1 MSKPRNAT
9 HPETGALTGQVS
21 QFLDYLA
28 SECGLSQNTILAYRH
43 DLTAFVLY
51 LHEKRHTGFQS
62 VTADT
67 VLAHMV
73 ALKKK
78 GLQANSVARALVTI
92 RMLFRFLWAEGKIP
106 ENATSL
112 LESPKLARHL
122 PEVMTERE
130 VTALLA
136 APPGPETLE
145 GPDASGI
152 RGLPHS
158 KASGGM
164 LRGLRDRAILE
175 LLYATGAR
183 VSEVSR
189 MTLDA
194 LHLDLGYV
202 RCLGKGSKE
211 RIVPVGDQAAAAVRE
226 YLASARPIL
235 LRGRNVEWLFP
246 GRRSAPLTRK
256 TIWQMLKKTALKA
269 GVGRRISPHTLRHSF
284 ATHLLEHGADLR
296 AIQEML
302 GHADIATTQLYTHV
316 DRSRLKA
323 IHRQFHPRA

>member
-1 MSKPRNAT
+1 MSTPHNAT
-9 HPETGALTGQVS
+9 QAETDALIAQVR

-28 SECGLSQNTILAYRH
+28 SECGLSHNTIQAYRH
-43 DLTAFVLY
+43 DLTDFVLY
-51 LHEKRHTGFQS
+51 LHEKQCPGFQS

-73 ALKKK
+73 RLKEK
-78 GLQANSVARALVTI
+78 GLSTNSVARALVTI

-136 APPGPETLE
+136 AP
-145 GPDASGI
+145 DAT
-152 RGLPHS
+152 RT
-158 KASGGM
+158 
-164 LRGLRDRAILE
+164 RGLRDRAILE

-189 MTLDA
+189 MTLDS
-194 LHLDLGYV
+194 LHLELGYV

-211 RIVPVGDQAAAAVRE
+211 RIVPVGEQAAAAIGE
-226 YLASARPIL
+226 YLASARPVL

-246 GRRSAPLTRK
+246 GARSAPLTRK
-256 TIWQMLKKTALKA
+256 AIWQILKKTALKA
-269 GVGRRISPHTLRHSF
+269 GIGRRISPHTLRHSF

-302 GHADIATTQLYTHV
+302 GHADIATTQLYTHM

-323 IHRQFHPRA
+323 VHRKFHPRA

>member
-1 MSKPRNAT
+1 MNRPRGAT
-9 HPETGALTGQVS
+9 QPETGALTGQVS

-28 SECGLSQNTILAYRH
+28 SECGLSQNTIQAYRH
-43 DLTAFVLY
+43 DLTAFVLC
-51 LHEKRHTGFQS
+51 LHEKRHTSFQS

-73 ALKKK
+73 RLKEK
-78 GLQANSVARALVTI
+78 GLHTNSAARALVTI

-112 LESPKLARHL
+112 LESPKFARHL

-136 APPGPETLE
+136 AP
-145 GPDASGI
+145 DVAGI
-152 RGLPHS
+152 S
-158 KASGGM
+158 
-164 LRGLRDRAILE
+164 GLRDRAILE

-202 RCLGKGSKE
+202 RCMGKGSKE
-211 RIVPVGDQAAAAVRE
+211 RIVPVGDQAAAAIRE

-246 GRRSAPLTRK
+246 GGGKSAPLTRK
-256 TIWQMLKKTALKA
+256 TIWQILKKTALKA

>member
-1 MSKPRNAT
+1 VSQPRNAT
-9 HPETGALTGQVS
+9 QQECAEHCARSEAGALTGQVN

-28 SECGLSQNTILAYRH
+28 SECGLSQNTLQAYRH

-51 LHEKRHTGFQS
+51 LHENRCTSFQS

-73 ALKKK
+73 RLKGK
-78 GLQANSVARALVTI
+78 GLHINSVARALVTI

-112 LESPKLARHL
+112 LESPKLAKHL

-130 VTALLA
+130 ITALLA
-136 APPGPETLE
+136 APEAGRI
-145 GPDASGI
+145 S
-152 RGLPHS
+152 
-158 KASGGM
+158 
-164 LRGLRDRAILE
+164 GLRDRAILE

-189 MTLDA
+189 MPLDA

-211 RIVPVGDQAAAAVRE
+211 RIVPVGDQAAAAIRE
-226 YLASARPIL
+226 YLASARPVL
-235 LRGRNVEWLFP
+235 LRGRTVEWLFP
-246 GRRSAPLTRK
+246 GARSAPLTRK
-256 TIWQMLKKTALKA
+256 AIWQILKKTALKA
-269 GVGRRISPHTLRHSF
+269 GIGRRISPHTLRHSF

-296 AIQEML
+296 AVQEML

-323 IHRQFHPRA
+323 IHRKFHPRA

>member
-1 MSKPRNAT
+1 VSKPRNAT
-9 HPETGALTGQVS
+9 RPDTAAQTGQVS

-28 SECGLSQNTILAYRH
+28 SECGLSQNTIQAYRH

-51 LHEKRHTGFQS
+51 LDENRCAGFQS

-73 ALKKK
+73 RLKEK
-78 GLQANSVARALVTI
+78 GLHTNSIARALVTI

-112 LESPKLARHL
+112 LESPKLAKHL
-122 PEVMTERE
+122 PEVLTERE

-136 APPGPETLE
+136 APDTGPFDHAQGRPEPL
-145 GPDASGI
+145 
-152 RGLPHS
+152 S
-158 KASGGM
+158 KGGRT
-164 LRGLRDRAILE
+164 RGLRDRAILE

-189 MTLDA
+189 MTLDS
-194 LHLDLGYV
+194 LHLELGYV

-211 RIVPVGDQAAAAVRE
+211 RIVPVGEQAAAAIGE
-226 YLASARPIL
+226 YLASARPVL

-246 GRRSAPLTRK
+246 GARAAPLTRK
-256 TIWQMLKKTALKA
+256 AIWQILKKTALKA
-269 GVGRRISPHTLRHSF
+269 GIGRRISPHTLRHSF
-284 ATHLLEHGADLR
+284 ATHLLERGADLR

-302 GHADIATTQLYTHV
+302 GHADIATTQLYTHM

-323 IHRQFHPRA
+323 IHRKFHPRA

>member
-1 MSKPRNAT
+1 MPVSKPRNAT
-9 HPETGALTGQVS
+9 QQERAAYCAPPETGALTEPVD
-21 QFLDYLA
+21 QFLDYLV
-28 SECGLSQNTILAYRH
+28 SECGLSQNTIQAYRH
-43 DLTAFVLY
+43 DLTAFVLH
-51 LHEKRHTGFQS
+51 LHEHGCWSFRTVS
-62 VTADT
+62 ADT

-73 ALKKK
+73 RLKAQ
-78 GLQANSVARALVTI
+78 GLQANSAARALVTI
-92 RMLFRFLWAEGKIP
+92 RMLFRFLWTEGMIP
-106 ENATSL
+106 ENSTSL

-136 APPGPETLE
+136 APPDPEALE
-145 GPDASGI
+145 GPDTSRI
-152 RGLPHS
+152 RGV
-158 KASGGM
+158 
-164 LRGLRDRAILE
+164 RDRAILE

-189 MTLDA
+189 MKLDS

-211 RIVPVGDQAAAAVRE
+211 RIVPIGERAAAAIRE
-226 YLASARPIL
+226 YLADARPVL
-235 LRGRNVEWLFP
+235 LRGRNIEWLFP
-246 GRRSAPLTRK
+246 GGGKSAPLTRK
-256 TIWQMLKKTALKA
+256 AIWQMLKKTALKA
-269 GVGRRISPHTLRHSF
+269 GIGRRISPHTLRHSF

-296 AIQEML
+296 AVQEML

-323 IHRQFHPRA
+323 IHRKFHPRA

>member
-1 MSKPRNAT
+1 MSKPDNAT
-9 HPETGALTGQVS
+9 PPEAGELTGHVRQC
-21 QFLDYLA
+21 LDYLV
-28 SECGLSQNTILAYRH
+28 SECGLSPNTIQAYGN

-51 LHEKRHTGFQS
+51 LNENGCTSFRS
-62 VTADT
+62 VTAET

-73 ALKKK
+73 RLKEN
-78 GLQANSVARALVTI
+78 GLHINSVARALVTI

-112 LESPKLARHL
+112 LESPKLAKHL

-136 APPGPETLE
+136 APDT
-145 GPDASGI
+145 SRI
-152 RGLPHS
+152 RGVPRS
-158 KASGGM
+158 KADGGM

-189 MTLDA
+189 MTLDS

-226 YLASARPIL
+226 YLAGARPAL

-246 GRRSAPLTRK
+246 GVRSAPLTRK
-256 TIWQMLKKTALKA
+256 TIWQMVKKTALKA

-296 AIQEML
+296 AVQEML

-323 IHRQFHPRA
+323 IHRKFHPRA

>member
-1 MSKPRNAT
+1 MKENLRPVSKPGSAAQRERAA
-9 HPETGALTGQVS
+9 HCARPETGALIAQVN

-28 SECGLSQNTILAYRH
+28 SECGLSQNTIQSYRH

-51 LHEKRHTGFQS
+51 LDESRCSGFQS

-73 ALKKK
+73 RLKEK
-78 GLQANSVARALVTI
+78 GLHANSVARALVTI

-112 LESPKLARHL
+112 LESPKLAKHL

-136 APPGPETLE
+136 T
-145 GPDASGI
+145 PDAS
-152 RGLPHS
+152 RT
-158 KASGGM
+158 
-164 LRGLRDRAILE
+164 RGLRDRAILE

-189 MTLDA
+189 MTLDS
-194 LHLDLGYV
+194 LHLELGYV

-211 RIVPVGDQAAAAVRE
+211 RIVPVGEQAAAAIRE
-226 YLASARPIL
+226 YLASARPVL

-246 GRRSAPLTRK
+246 GARSAPLTRK
-256 TIWQMLKKTALKA
+256 AIWQILKKTALKA
-269 GVGRRISPHTLRHSF
+269 GIGRRISPHTLRHSF

-302 GHADIATTQLYTHV
+302 GHADIATTQLYTHM

-323 IHRQFHPRA
+323 IHRRFHPRA

>member
-1 MSKPRNAT
+1 VSKPRNST
-9 HPETGALTGQVS
+9 QPEAGEMTGQVS

-28 SECGLSQNTILAYRH
+28 SECGLSQNTLQAYRH
-43 DLTAFVLY
+43 DLTAFVLN
-51 LHEKRHTGFQS
+51 LHENRCTSFRS

-73 ALKKK
+73 RLKEK
-78 GLQANSVARALVTI
+78 GLHTNSVARALVTI

-112 LESPKLARHL
+112 LESPKLAKHL

-130 VTALLA
+130 VAALLA
-136 APPGPETLE
+136 APDTGRI
-145 GPDASGI
+145 S
-152 RGLPHS
+152 
-158 KASGGM
+158 
-164 LRGLRDRAILE
+164 GLRDRAILE

-189 MTLDA
+189 MTLDS

-211 RIVPVGDQAAAAVRE
+211 RIVPVGDQAAAAIRE
-226 YLASARPIL
+226 YLAGARPVL

-246 GRRSAPLTRK
+246 GGTKSGPLTRK
-256 TIWQMLKKTALKA
+256 AIWQILKKTALKA

-296 AIQEML
+296 AVQEML

-323 IHRQFHPRA
+323 IHRKFHPRA

>member
-1 MSKPRNAT
+1 MSKPLDVTPQERAA
-9 HPETGALTGQVS
+9 HCARPETGALTGQVS

-28 SECGLSQNTILAYRH
+28 SECGLSQNTIQAYRH
-43 DLTAFVLY
+43 DLTALVLY
-51 LHEKRHTGFQS
+51 LHETRCTAFQS

-67 VLAHMV
+67 ILAHMV
-73 ALKKK
+73 RLKEK
-78 GLQANSVARALVTI
+78 GLHTNSIARALVAI

-112 LESPKLARHL
+112 LESPKLAKHL

-136 APPGPETLE
+136 APDTGRI
-145 GPDASGI
+145 S
-152 RGLPHS
+152 
-158 KASGGM
+158 
-164 LRGLRDRAILE
+164 GLRDRAILE

-211 RIVPVGDQAAAAVRE
+211 RIVPVGDQAVAAVTE
-226 YLASARPIL
+226 YLAGARPIL
-235 LRGRNVEWLFP
+235 LRGRTVEWLFP
-246 GRRSAPLTRK
+246 GARSGPLTRK
-256 TIWQMLKKTALKA
+256 AIWQILKRTALKA

-323 IHRQFHPRA
+323 IHRKFHPRA

>member
-1 MSKPRNAT
+1 MSKPRKAAQ
-9 HPETGALTGQVS
+9 PGTGALTAQVS

-28 SECGLSQNTILAYRH
+28 SECGLSQNTIQAYRH

-51 LHEKRHTGFQS
+51 LDESGCTGFQS

-73 ALKKK
+73 RLKEK
-78 GLQANSVARALVTI
+78 GLQTNSVARALVTI

-106 ENATSL
+106 ENATLL
-112 LESPKLARHL
+112 LESPKLAKHL

-136 APPGPETLE
+136 APDIGRI
-145 GPDASGI
+145 S
-152 RGLPHS
+152 
-158 KASGGM
+158 
-164 LRGLRDRAILE
+164 GLRDRAILE

-189 MTLDA
+189 MTLDS
-194 LHLDLGYV
+194 LHLNLGYA

-211 RIVPVGDQAAAAVRE
+211 RIVPVGDQAADAVRE

-246 GRRSAPLTRK
+246 GARSAPLTRK
-256 TIWQMLKKTALKA
+256 AIWQILKRTALKA

-296 AIQEML
+296 AVQEML

-323 IHRQFHPRA
+323 IHRKFHPRA

>member
-1 MSKPRNAT
+1 MNGPRSAT
-9 HPETGALTGQVS
+9 QPETGVLTGQVG

-28 SECGLSQNTILAYRH
+28 SECGLSQNTIQAYRH

-51 LHEKRHTGFQS
+51 LHEKRQTSFQS

-73 ALKKK
+73 RLKEK
-78 GLQANSVARALVTI
+78 GLHTNSAARALVTI

-136 APPGPETLE
+136 APDT
-145 GPDASGI
+145 SRI
-152 RGLPHS
+152 S
-158 KASGGM
+158 
-164 LRGLRDRAILE
+164 GLRDRAILE

-202 RCLGKGSKE
+202 RCMGKGSKE
-211 RIVPVGDQAAAAVRE
+211 RIVPVGEQAAAAISE

-246 GRRSAPLTRK
+246 GGGKSAPLTRK
-256 TIWQMLKKTALKA
+256 SIWQILKKTALKA

>member
-1 MSKPRNAT
+1 M
-9 HPETGALTGQVS
+9 
-21 QFLDYLA
+21 
-28 SECGLSQNTILAYRH
+28 
-43 DLTAFVLY
+43 LY
-51 LHEKRHTGFQS
+51 LHENRCAGFQS

-73 ALKKK
+73 RLKEK
-78 GLQANSVARALVTI
+78 GLHANSVARALVTI

-112 LESPKLARHL
+112 LESPKLAKHL

-136 APPGPETLE
+136 APDVSRT
-145 GPDASGI
+145 
-152 RGLPHS
+152 
-158 KASGGM
+158 
-164 LRGLRDRAILE
+164 RGLRDRAILE

-189 MTLDA
+189 MTLDS
-194 LHLDLGYV
+194 LHLELGYV

-211 RIVPVGDQAAAAVRE
+211 RIVPVGEQAAAAIGE
-226 YLASARPIL
+226 YLASARPVL
-235 LRGRNVEWLFP
+235 LRGRE
-246 GRRSAPLTRK
+246 RRVAVPRRGASAPLTRK
-256 TIWQMLKKTALKA
+256 AIWQILKKTALKA
-269 GVGRRISPHTLRHSF
+269 GIGRRISPHTLRHSF

-302 GHADIATTQLYTHV
+302 GHADIATTQLYTHM

-323 IHRQFHPRA
+323 IHRKFHPRA